1 MKLIK
6 SLLLAA
12 VVVSGSALAQSANDA
27 GLPAASRGPFLVGGR
42 APSGTVCPSGVI
54 TTSFTGAN
62 TQDGRIFRDAI
73 PSACPNK
80 VYPGQFGVGTT
91 FNFETFTYPNTSNAA
106 ACVTVNFDPDTAGTT
121 PCGTNAHASAYI
133 GSYDPNNQA
142 TNFVGDVG
150 SSLAQPF
157 SFEVP
162 ANSDMVVVV
171 TNTSSAAI
179 CDFSLE
185 VVNLPCTAVAPI
197 EPHQPVPADDRRA
210 LTLLAALIVLV
221 GSLAVARTRR

>member
-1 MKLIK
+1 LGVVVKLIK

-27 GLPAASRGPFLVGGR
+27 GLPSASRGPFLVGGR

-91 FNFETFTYPNTSNAA
+91 FNKVYRTGEVEVRGACATCRSTCGAASSWCCWAPRAA
-106 ACVTVNFDPDTAGTT
+106 ASRTLLNILG
-121 PCGTNAHASAYI
+121 GL
-133 GSYDPNNQA
+133 
-142 TNFVGDVG
+142 DVP
-150 SSLAQPF
+150 SSGRGALRRPR
-157 SFEVP
+157 P
-162 ANSDMVVVV
+162 
-171 TNTSSAAI
+171 
-179 CDFSLE
+179 
-185 VVNLPCTAVAPI
+185 
-197 EPHQPVPADDRRA
+197 DRR
-210 LTLLAALIVLV
+210 
-221 GSLAVARTRR
+221 RREAS